1 MSGSVKVWLVAA
13 LGAVALAGCGGDDT
27 SGASAIGLAPAD
39 AVGYVELDSSLDSA
53 QWQSV
58 QALLDRFPSKPQLV
72 AELDKQLSEE
82 QLQWERDVDPALGE
96 SVAAIW
102 LGKTED
108 DVVFAT
114 QPDDDAKFRALV
126 EKIAEQSD
134 EEYVIGEADGW
145 TVVAEQQSTIDA
157 LKSGDGELADNDAYQ
172 AALDELPDERLAF
185 GWVSERALPDN
196 FPKLQFQW
204 LAGAIEARDDG
215 PAATF
220 VERANTD
227 ASVNYTSR
235 RIDEA
240 PADALAFLS
249 FDTKSLRAQT
259 SALTPLANLLG
270 VRVDQLVA
278 DIEGEGAFWILP
290 GAGLPEL
297 TLVLTTSSPARTKQ
311 QLEELL
317 EGAPLPIRIAVVD
330 DQVVATTASSPT
342 KALERA
348 QGGTLADDED
358 FREAKSVAGMPDET
372 GGFLYLDVAD
382 ALPLLTLAGFAGVD
396 VPEHVLENLR
406 PIRSV
411 VAWSQADG
419 STSAQTLF
427 VHIQ

>member
-1 MSGSVKVWLVAA
+1 MKVWVAAA
-13 LGAVALAGCGGDDT
+13 LGAIAVAGCGGNDT
-27 SGASAIGLAPAD
+27 SGASAIDLAPAD
-39 AVGYVELDSSLDSA
+39 AIGYVELDSSLDSE
-53 QWQSV
+53 QWEQV

-82 QLQWERDVDPALGE
+82 QLQWARDVDPALGE
-96 SVAAIW
+96 TVAAIW
-102 LGKTED
+102 LGKTDE

-114 QPDDDAKFRALV
+114 QPEDDATFRTLV
-126 EKIAEQSD
+126 DKVAEQSD
-134 EEYVIGEADGW
+134 EEYVIGEVDGW
-145 TVVAEQQSTIDA
+145 MVVAEQQSTIDA
-157 LKSGDGELADNDAYQ
+157 LRSGDGELADNDAYQ

-185 GWVSERALPDN
+185 GWVSERALPDSS
-196 FPKLQFQW
+196 PKLEFQW

-220 VERANTD
+220 VERANTE
-227 ASVNYTSR
+227 AGANYTSR

-249 FDTKSLRAQT
+249 FDTKSLRGQT
-259 SALTPLANLLG
+259 SALAPLASLLG

-290 GAGLPEL
+290 AAGIPEL
-297 TLVLTTSSPARTKQ
+297 TLVLTTSSPARTKR

-317 EGAPLPIRIAVVD
+317 DGSPVPIRIGIVD
-330 DQVVATTASSPT
+330 DQVVATTALSPAQ
-342 KALERA
+342 ALERA
-348 QGGTLADDED
+348 QGETLADDED
-358 FREAKSVAGMPDET
+358 FREAKSAAGMPDET
-372 GGFLYLDVAD
+372 GGFLYIDVAD
-382 ALPLLTLAGFAGVD
+382 ALPLLTLAEVAGVD
-396 VPEHVLENLR
+396 LPDHVLENLR